1 MPIFQLKYTSTEL
14 TTMPNFEILYDNI
27 CIGSTISIHL
37 SQARE
42 SLSCVVKLE
51 RNDDQPILNQTQ
63 ELIVVDEPPSTT
75 PSNQS
80 RVNQTCTTTLSQV
93 VAQRLGRTKSQSAHY
108 RPYSIPHAVHGRQ
121 IRIREACRSD

>member
-80 RVNQTCTTTLSQV
+80 RVNQT
-93 VAQRLGRTKSQSAHY
+93 
-108 RPYSIPHAVHGRQ
+108 
-121 IRIREACRSD
+121 

>member
-27 CIGSTISIHL
+27 CLGSTISIHL

-75 PSNQS
+75 PAWAARNLDLLVTD
-80 RVNQTCTTTLSQV
+80 RIAFRALSTAGEFEFERLVDRIDFGDFPSV
-93 VAQRLGRTKSQSAHY
+93 VHLFLG
-108 RPYSIPHAVHGRQ
+108 
-121 IRIREACRSD
+121 

>member
-37 SQARE
+37 SQARK

-93 VAQRLGRTKSQSAHY
+93 VAQHLGCMKS
-108 RPYSIPHAVHGRQ
+108 
-121 IRIREACRSD
+121 